1 MKLMSEWEKIVVG
14 QYADVL
20 SGFAFKSDDFSN
32 IGTPIIKIKN
42 VASGKLEMNEVQY
55 YPLEINNKIKK
66 YLLKKKDILIA
77 MTGSHVTQPSSMVGK
92 VCRYELDKYSLL
104 NQRVGKI
111 YSTNIYKLNEDFLF
125 YFFKQN
131 EITIELATSAGGSAN
146 QANISPSQ
154 IKSLYFLLPSLEEQ
168 NVIASI
174 LSSLDDKI
182 DLLHR
187 QNKTLEALAETLF
200 RQWFVDEAEERREIA
215 LFSNYVQFIKGKKP
229 NDAVDIFV
237 EGLFPQILIET
248 FDTGKTL
255 YSDPK
260 NMIIA
265 NEYDI
270 LMVMDGASSG
280 RIEIGYTGIVG
291 STIGLFKPVPDF
303 DFPLFLFYFL
313 KNNENHIKDNTT
325 GSAIPHADKEL
336 ILNLV
341 MKYSNMEKVKDFET
355 ITERL
360 FVKKQS
366 NKKQIRTLTQLRDTL
381 LPKLMSG
388 EVRVGM

>member
-1 MKLMSEWEKIVVG
+1 MSEWEKIVVG